1 MKKGKLKAAVAL
13 GSAALLWSI
22 PSLNIFGI
30 IGAIMSWAAYG
41 GARKKT
47 AAGAGIFYIISLVVS
62 IAFGALLAAA
72 SKDFLSSEFVS
83 GLAFLLKFST
93 LFSVLGDIL
102 YIAAAVC
109 SSIGAKELT
118 GAEGKGFFD

>member
-1 MKKGKLKAAVAL
+1 MKKGKLKTAVAL

-62 IAFGALLAAA
+62 IAFGVLLAVA
-72 SKDFLSSEFVS
+72 SKDFLGSEFVS
-83 GLAFLLKFST
+83 GLASLLRFSV
-93 LFSVLGDIL
+93 LFSVFGDIL
-102 YIAAAVC
+102 YTAAAVC
-109 SSIGAKELT
+109 SFMGAKELT

>member
-47 AAGAGIFYIISLVVS
+47 ADGAGIFYIISLVVS
-62 IAFGALLAAA
+62 IVFGAVLALA
-72 SKDFLSSEFVS
+72 SRDFTSSEFAS
-83 GLAFLLKFST
+83 GLASLLRFSV
-93 LFSVLGDIL
+93 LFSVFGDIL
-102 YIAAAVC
+102 YGAAAVC
-109 SSIGAKELT
+109 SFIGAKELI
-118 GAEGKGFFD
+118 GSEGKGFFD

>member
-1 MKKGKLKAAVAL
+1 MKKNKLKAAVIL
-13 GSAALLWSI
+13 GTAALLWSI

-41 GARKKT
+41 GGRRKT

-62 IAFGALLAAA
+62 IAFGAVLAAA
-72 SKDFLSSEFVS
+72 SKDFWGSEFVS
-83 GLAFLLKFST
+83 GLAYLLKFSA
-93 LFSVLGDIL
+93 LVSVFGDIL
-102 YIAAAVC
+102 YGAAAAC
-109 SSIGAKELT
+109 CFIGAKDLT